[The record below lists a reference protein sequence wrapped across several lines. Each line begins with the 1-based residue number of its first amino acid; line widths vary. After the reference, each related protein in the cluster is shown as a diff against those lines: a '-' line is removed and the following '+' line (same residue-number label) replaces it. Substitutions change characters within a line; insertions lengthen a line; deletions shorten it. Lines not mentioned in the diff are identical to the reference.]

1 VVSLRRLLLVAIA
14 AALLVVPATAA
25 GHAALVSTVPA
36 IGATIEQTPT
46 TVTLTFNEGI
56 NGVGARVKVIG
67 PDGKRY
73 EDGDATA
80 TGRVLKQA
88 LKPDLPEGTS
98 TVAWSVIS
106 EDGHRIT
113 SSFTFSVGKESTGDA
128 AADAAAIASD
138 VNVDERP
145 ANAATLTAVDRA
157 LRFAGIILL
166 LGLLGI
172 VALVWNPTLRRGRDE
187 DPATATAADA
197 AFRPVALWLA
207 RLVPP
212 ALAVAALAAIP
223 LESWVNDIDLRSVFE
238 LRQGQVAV
246 AQVVLALIAWPLAIR
261 AVRSGAPRLL
271 ALAAVPAVVLAITP
285 GLSGH
290 AGAQSSALLAV
301 LVDWVHVLAAGAW
314 GGGLLVLAAAASA
327 VFRATTAETRGPL
340 LRGITLRFTR
350 IALTALVALVATGVV
365 ATLMLTNSLNDVID
379 TTWGRILLA
388 KIAVVIGAVLAAG
401 IARRAAKSFATAVQ
415 IEALLIV
422 AAIALTG
429 TLTGLAPQPPN
440 AAAAPASSSF
450 ELVQKIEAREAQ
462 IDISSTTVGA
472 VSEVHVVITNG
483 VGQPALD
490 VQDATLELSQGK
502 ATKVPVK
509 LSLLDTAHWTGTVR
523 IPTPGTWRVL
533 VRLRIGEFRE
543 EVLTG
548 TLTAT

>member
-1 VVSLRRLLLVAIA
+1 MVSLRRLLLTAIT
-14 AALLVVPATAA
+14 AALLVVPAAA
-25 GHAALVSTVPA
+25 SGHAALVSTSPA
-36 IGATIEQTPT
+36 IGTIVEQTPT
-46 TVTLTFNEGI
+46 SVALTFNEGI

-67 PDGKRY
+67 SDGKRY
-73 EDGDATA
+73 DDGTPTA
-80 TGRVLKQA
+80 TGRILKQA

-106 EDGHRIT
+106 DDGHRIA
-113 SSFTFSVGKESTGDA
+113 SSFTFSVGKESTGTA
-128 AADAAAIASD
+128 AADAAAIATEA
-138 VNVDERP
+138 DERP
-145 ANAATLTAVDRA
+145 ANATTLTAIDRA

-212 ALAVAALAAIP
+212 ALAIAALAAIP
-223 LESWVNDIDLRSVFE
+223 LEGWVNDVDLRSVFE

-246 AQVVLALIAWPLAIR
+246 AQVVLALIASPLAVR

-271 ALAAVPAVVLAITP
+271 ALAAIPAVVLAITP

-290 AGAQSSALLAV
+290 AGAQSNALVAV

-314 GGGLLVLAAAASA
+314 GGGLLVLAAAAPA

-340 LRGITLRFTR
+340 LRGVTRRFTR

-388 KIAVVIGAVLAAG
+388 KIAVVIAAVLAAG
-401 IARRAAKSFATAVQ
+401 LARRASKSFATAVQ

-440 AAAAPASSSF
+440 ATAAAASSSF
-450 ELVQKIEAREAQ
+450 QLVQKIDAREAQ
-462 IDISSTTVGA
+462 VDISPTTAGA

-490 VQDATLELSQGK
+490 VQDATLELSQGE

-509 LSLLDTAHWTGTVR
+509 LSRIDTAHWTGTVR

>member
-1 VVSLRRLLLVAIA
+1 MVSLRRLLLIAIT
-14 AALLVVPATAA
+14 AALLVVPAAA
-25 GHAALVSTVPA
+25 SGHAALVSTSPA
-36 IGATIEQTPT
+36 IGTIVEQTPT
-46 TVTLTFNEGI
+46 SVALTFNEGI
-56 NGVGARVKVIG
+56 NDVGARVKVIG
-67 PDGKRY
+67 SDGKRY
-73 EDGDATA
+73 DDGTPTA
-80 TGRVLKQA
+80 KGRILKQT

-106 EDGHRIT
+106 DDGHRIA
-113 SSFTFSVGKESTGDA
+113 SAFTFSVGKESA
-128 AADAAAIASD
+128 AAAGAAEIATD
-138 VNVDERP
+138 VDERP
-145 ANAATLTAVDRA
+145 ANATTFTAIDRA

-212 ALAVAALAAIP
+212 ALAIAALAAIP
-223 LESWVNDIDLRSVFE
+223 LEGWVNDVDLRSVFE

-246 AQVVLALIAWPLAIR
+246 AQVVLALIAWPLAVR

-271 ALAAVPAVVLAITP
+271 ALAAIPAVVLAITP

-290 AGAQSSALLAV
+290 AGAQSNALVAV

-314 GGGLLVLAAAASA
+314 GGGLLVLAAAAPA

-340 LRGITLRFTR
+340 LRGITRRFTR

-388 KIAVVIGAVLAAG
+388 KVAVVIAAVLAAG
-401 IARRAAKSFATAVQ
+401 IARRASKSFATAVQ

-440 AAAAPASSSF
+440 AVAAAASSSF
-450 ELVQKIEAREAQ
+450 QLVQKIEAREAQ
-462 IDISSTTVGA
+462 VDISPTTAGA
-472 VSEVHVVITNG
+472 VSEAHVVITNG

-490 VQDATLELSQGK
+490 VQDATLELSQGG

-509 LSLLDTAHWTGTVR
+509 LSRIDTAHWTGTVR

>member
-1 VVSLRRLLLVAIA
+1 VVSLRRLLLIAIT
-14 AALLVVPATAA
+14 AALLVVPAVAS
-25 GHAALVSTVPA
+25 GHAALVSTSPA
-36 IGATIEQTPT
+36 IGTIVEQTPT
-46 TVTLTFNEGI
+46 TVALTFNEGI
-56 NGVGARVKVIG
+56 NDVGARVKVIG

-73 EDGDATA
+73 DEGSPAA
-80 TGRVLKQA
+80 TGRILKQT
-88 LKPDLPEGTS
+88 LKSDLPEGTS

-106 EDGHRIT
+106 DDGHRIA
-113 SSFTFSVGKESTGDA
+113 SAFTFSVGKESTGTA
-128 AADAAAIASD
+128 ASDAAAIATET
-138 VNVDERP
+138 DERP
-145 ANAATLTAVDRA
+145 ANATTLTAIDRA

-187 DPATATAADA
+187 DPTTATAADA

-212 ALAVAALAAIP
+212 ALAIAALAAIP
-223 LESWVNDIDLRSVFE
+223 LEGWVNDVDLRSVFE

-246 AQVVLALIAWPLAIR
+246 AQIVLALIAWPLAVR

-301 LVDWVHVLAAGAW
+301 FVDWVHVLAAGAW
-314 GGGLLVLAAAASA
+314 GGGLLVLAAAAPA
-327 VFRATTAETRGPL
+327 VVRATTAETRGPL
-340 LRGITLRFTR
+340 LRGITRRFTR

-388 KIAVVIGAVLAAG
+388 KIAVVVAAVLAAG
-401 IARRAAKSFATAVQ
+401 IARRASKSFAKAVQ

-429 TLTGLAPQPPN
+429 TLTGLAPRPPN
-440 AAAAPASSSF
+440 ATAAAASSSF
-450 ELVQKIEAREAQ
+450 QLVQKIEAREAQ
-462 IDISSTTVGA
+462 VDISPTTAGA
-472 VSEVHVVITNG
+472 VSEVHVVVTNG

-490 VQDATLELSQGK
+490 VQDATLELSQGET
-502 ATKVPVK
+502 TKVPVK
-509 LSLLDTAHWTGTVR
+509 LSLIDTAHWTGTVR

-533 VRLRIGEFRE
+533 VRLRIGEFRD

>member
-1 VVSLRRLLLVAIA
+1 MSLRRLLLIAIT
-14 AALLVVPATAA
+14 AALLVVPAVAS
-25 GHAALVSTVPA
+25 GHAALVSTSPA
-36 IGATIEQTPT
+36 IGTIVEQTPT
-46 TVTLTFNEGI
+46 TVALTFNEGI
-56 NGVGARVKVIG
+56 NDVGARVKVIG

-73 EDGDATA
+73 DEGSPAA
-80 TGRVLKQA
+80 TGRILKQT
-88 LKPDLPEGTS
+88 LKSDLPEGTS

-106 EDGHRIT
+106 DDGHRIA
-113 SSFTFSVGKESTGDA
+113 SAFTFSVGKESTGTA
-128 AADAAAIASD
+128 AADAAAIATET
-138 VNVDERP
+138 DERP
-145 ANAATLTAVDRA
+145 ANATTLTAIDRA

-187 DPATATAADA
+187 DPTTATAADA

-212 ALAVAALAAIP
+212 ALAIAALAAIP
-223 LESWVNDIDLRSVFE
+223 LEGWVNDVDLRSVFE

-246 AQVVLALIAWPLAIR
+246 AQIVLALIAWPLAVR

-301 LVDWVHVLAAGAW
+301 FVDWVHVLAAGAW
-314 GGGLLVLAAAASA
+314 GGGLLVLAAAAPA
-327 VFRATTAETRGPL
+327 VVRATTAETRGPL
-340 LRGITLRFTR
+340 LRGITRRFTR

-388 KIAVVIGAVLAAG
+388 KIAVVVAAVLAAG
-401 IARRAAKSFATAVQ
+401 IARRASKSFAKAVQ

-429 TLTGLAPQPPN
+429 TLTGLAPRPPN
-440 AAAAPASSSF
+440 ATAAAASSSF
-450 ELVQKIEAREAQ
+450 QLVQKIEAREAQ
-462 IDISSTTVGA
+462 VDISPTTAGA
-472 VSEVHVVITNG
+472 VSEVHVVVTNG

-490 VQDATLELSQGK
+490 VQDATLELSQGET
-502 ATKVPVK
+502 TKVPVK
-509 LSLLDTAHWTGTVR
+509 LSLIDTAHWTGTVR

-533 VRLRIGEFRE
+533 VRLRIGEFRD

>member
-1 VVSLRRLLLVAIA
+1 MVSLRRLLLIAIT
-14 AALLVVPATAA
+14 AALLVVPAAA
-25 GHAALVSTVPA
+25 SGHAALVSTSPA
-36 IGATIEQTPT
+36 IGTIVEQTPT
-46 TVTLTFNEGI
+46 SVALTFNEGI
-56 NGVGARVKVIG
+56 NDVGARVKVIG
-67 PDGKRY
+67 SDGKRY
-73 EDGDATA
+73 DDGTPTA
-80 TGRVLKQA
+80 KGRILKQT

-106 EDGHRIT
+106 DDGHRIA
-113 SSFTFSVGKESTGDA
+113 SSFTFSVGKESA
-128 AADAAAIASD
+128 AAAGAAEIATD
-138 VNVDERP
+138 VDERP
-145 ANAATLTAVDRA
+145 ANATTFTAIDRA

-197 AFRPVALWLA
+197 AFRPVELWLA

-223 LESWVNDIDLRSVFE
+223 LEGWVNDVDLRSVFE

-246 AQVVLALIAWPLAIR
+246 AQVVLALIAWPLAVR

-271 ALAAVPAVVLAITP
+271 ALAAIPAFVLAITP

-290 AGAQSSALLAV
+290 AGAQSNALVAV

-314 GGGLLVLAAAASA
+314 GGGLLVLAAAAPA

-340 LRGITLRFTR
+340 LRGITRRFTR

-388 KIAVVIGAVLAAG
+388 KIAVVIAAVLAAG
-401 IARRAAKSFATAVQ
+401 LARRASKSFATAVQ

-440 AAAAPASSSF
+440 AVAAAASSSF
-450 ELVQKIEAREAQ
+450 QLVQKIEAREAQ
-462 IDISSTTVGA
+462 VDISPTTAGA
-472 VSEVHVVITNG
+472 VSEAHVVITNG

-490 VQDATLELSQGK
+490 VQDATLELSQGG

-509 LSLLDTAHWTGTVR
+509 LSRIDTAHWTGTVR

>member
-1 VVSLRRLLLVAIA
+1 MVSLRHLLLTAIS
-14 AALLVVPATAA
+14 AALLVVPAAA
-25 GHAALVSTVPA
+25 SGHAALVSTSPA
-36 IGATIEQTPT
+36 IGTIVEQTPT
-46 TVTLTFNEGI
+46 SVALTFNEGI

-67 PDGKRY
+67 SDGKRY

-80 TGRVLKQA
+80 TGRVLTQA

-106 EDGHRIT
+106 DDGHRIA
-113 SSFTFSVGKESTGDA
+113 SSFTFSVGKESTGTA
-128 AADAAAIASD
+128 AADAAAI
-138 VNVDERP
+138 VTETDERP
-145 ANAATLTAVDRA
+145 ANATTLTAVDRA

-223 LESWVNDIDLRSVFE
+223 LEGWVNDVDLRSVFE

-246 AQVVLALIAWPLAIR
+246 AQVMLALIAWPLAVR

-271 ALAAVPAVVLAITP
+271 AIAAIPAVVLAITP

-290 AGAQSSALLAV
+290 AGAQSNALVAV

-314 GGGLLVLAAAASA
+314 GGGLLVLAAAAPA

-340 LRGITLRFTR
+340 LRGITRRFTR

-388 KIAVVIGAVLAAG
+388 KIAVVIAAVLAAG
-401 IARRAAKSFATAVQ
+401 LARRASKSFSTAVQ

-440 AAAAPASSSF
+440 AVAAAASSSF
-450 ELVQKIEAREAQ
+450 QLVQKIEAREAQ
-462 IDISSTTVGA
+462 VDISPTTAGA
-472 VSEVHVVITNG
+472 VSEAHVVITNG

-490 VQDATLELSQGK
+490 VQNAPLELSQGA
-502 ATKVPVK
+502 ATKVPVE
-509 LSLLDTAHWTGTVR
+509 LSRIDTAHWTGTVR
-523 IPTPGTWRVL
+523 IPTPGTGRVL

>member
-1 VVSLRRLLLVAIA
+1 MVSLRRLLLIAIT
-14 AALLVVPATAA
+14 AALLVVPAAA
-25 GHAALVSTVPA
+25 SGHAALVSTSPA
-36 IGATIEQTPT
+36 IGTIVEQTPT
-46 TVTLTFNEGI
+46 SVALTFNEGI
-56 NGVGARVKVIG
+56 NDVGARVKVIG
-67 PDGKRY
+67 SDGKRY
-73 EDGDATA
+73 DGGTPTA
-80 TGRVLKQA
+80 KGRILKQT

-106 EDGHRIT
+106 DDGHRIA
-113 SSFTFSVGKESTGDA
+113 SSFTFSVGKESTGTA
-128 AADAAAIASD
+128 AADAAAI
-138 VNVDERP
+138 VTETDERP
-145 ANAATLTAVDRA
+145 ANATTLTAVDRA

-223 LESWVNDIDLRSVFE
+223 LEGWVNDVDLRSVFE

-246 AQVVLALIAWPLAIR
+246 AQVVLALIAWPLAVR

-271 ALAAVPAVVLAITP
+271 ALAAIPAVVLAITP

-290 AGAQSSALLAV
+290 AGAQSNALVAV

-314 GGGLLVLAAAASA
+314 GGGLLVLAAAAPA

-340 LRGITLRFTR
+340 LRGITRRFTR

-388 KIAVVIGAVLAAG
+388 KIAVVIAAVLAAG
-401 IARRAAKSFATAVQ
+401 LARRASKSFATAVQ

-440 AAAAPASSSF
+440 AVAAAASSSF
-450 ELVQKIEAREAQ
+450 QLVQKIEAREAQ
-462 IDISSTTVGA
+462 VDISPTTAGA
-472 VSEVHVVITNG
+472 VSEAHVVITNG

-490 VQDATLELSQGK
+490 VQDATLELSQGG

-509 LSLLDTAHWTGTVR
+509 LSRIDTAHWTGTVR